1 MSIERNAER
10 GGVIAQSFATEAE
23 AEGAIIGL
31 RNAGFAGDDIS
42 VLARD
47 PENSERVAAATG
59 TEAPEGA
66 AIGAATG
73 GLLGGAGGLLVGLGA
88 LAIPG
93 VGPLVAAGPIAA
105 ALAGIGIGGAAGGV
119 IGALTGLGIPE
130 EEATAYEERF
140 RAGDIIV
147 AVNTRGRKEEARRI
161 LQAQYTD
168 MGTSSAGADA
178 GPYSGDAVL

>member
-1 MSIERNAER
+1 MSLERSATR

-23 AEGAIIGL
+23 AEGAVRGL
-31 RNAGFAGDDIS
+31 REAGFAGDDIS

-47 PENSERVAAATG
+47 PQDSERIATATG

-66 AIGAATG
+66 AIGAAAG

-93 VGPLVAAGPIAA
+93 IGPLVAAGPIAA
-105 ALAGIGIGGAAGGV
+105 TLAGIGIGGATGGV

-130 EEATAYEERF
+130 EEAAAYEERF
-140 RAGDIIV
+140 KMGDIIV
-147 AVNTRGRKEEARRI
+147 AVDTRGREAEARRI
-161 LQAQYTD
+161 LQSQY
-168 MGTSSAGADA
+168 SATPMRDDA
-178 GPYSGDAVL
+178 GPYAGDAVL